1 MEESQNTTQTRPEQ
15 LTLRLREQ
23 QEDEIDLVELFY
35 LLWGHMLQIIACV
48 IVGGATAFAYTY
60 FMITPMYQATS
71 KMYVASATYN
81 SIVDIYD
88 MQLGS
93 QLALDYEQLILS
105 RPLME
110 DVADALELD
119 VEPETIASLVS
130 IDNPEET
137 RIITI
142 TVTCPDPQLAAA
154 LANEIAYQASVYLP
168 RVMES
173 PAPNVYEGALVPTHK
188 SSPSYSRNT
197 LLGAML
203 VATIYCGI
211 LVIRFLMDDS
221 FTTPE
226 DISRYFGVQPLAVI
240 PEGNLEIRRS
250 RHTRK
255 KDRNETKVQD
265 TSAKV

>member
-1 MEESQNTTQTRPEQ
+1 MESQNNKPGQMT
-15 LTLRLREQ
+15 LTVREQ
-23 QEDEIDLVELFY
+23 QDDEIDLVALFY

-48 IVGGATAFAYTY
+48 IVGGAAAFAYTY
-60 FMITPMYQATS
+60 FMVTPLYRATS

-110 DVADALELD
+110 DVAEALELN
-119 VEPETIASLVS
+119 VSPNAISSMVS
-130 IDNPEET
+130 IYNPEET

-142 TVTCPDPQLAAA
+142 TVTCPDPQLAAD
-154 LANEIAYQASVYLP
+154 LANEIAYHASIYLP
-168 RVMES
+168 RIMES
-173 PAPNVYEGALVPTHK
+173 PAPNIYEDALVPTKK

-203 VATIYCGI
+203 VAVVYCGI
-211 LVIRFLMDDS
+211 LVVRYLMDDS

-240 PEGNLEIRRS
+240 PEGDFGADHS

-255 KDRNETKVQD
+255 KDKNA
-265 TSAKV
+265 AKPENTGATV

>member
-1 MEESQNTTQTRPEQ
+1 MKSQNNKPGQMT
-15 LTLRLREQ
+15 LTVREQ
-23 QEDEIDLVELFY
+23 QDDEIDLVALFY

-48 IVGGATAFAYTY
+48 IVGGAAAFAYTY
-60 FMITPMYQATS
+60 FMVTPLYRATS

-110 DVADALELD
+110 DVAEELELN
-119 VEPETIASLVS
+119 VSPSAISSMVS
-130 IDNPEET
+130 IYNPEET

-142 TVTCPDPQLAAA
+142 TVTCPDPQLAAD
-154 LANEIAYQASVYLP
+154 LANEIAYQASIYLP
-168 RVMES
+168 RIMES
-173 PAPNVYEGALVPTHK
+173 PAPNIYEDALVPTHK

-203 VATIYCGI
+203 VAVVYCGI
-211 LVIRFLMDDS
+211 LVVRYLMDDS

-240 PEGNLEIRRS
+240 PEGDFGADHS

-255 KDRNETKVQD
+255 KDKNA
-265 TSAKV
+265 AKPENTGATV